1 MRLPQF
7 QEIGVAA
14 LEEML
19 VELGLDS
26 IHGVLGDTFN
36 VDAFVMCLH
45 VTRLRECEVT
55 FCITTGVWLLPR
67 VKPFVDSQVGTCR
80 TAIGALVALE
90 RFLLRVSMSYV
101 DRQGALVF
109 EALGTRLALER
120 FLLRVHPFVRSQVA
134 LSPEALG
141 ALATLERPL
150 LRVN

>member
-1 MRLPQF
+1 M
-7 QEIGVAA
+7 
-14 LEEML
+14 
-19 VELGLDS
+19 
-26 IHGVLGDTFN
+26 
-36 VDAFVMCLH
+36 
-45 VTRLRECEVT
+45 
-55 FCITTGVWLLPR
+55 
-67 VKPFVDSQVGTCR
+67 
-80 TAIGALVALE
+80 
-90 RFLLRVSMSYV
+90 